1 MFEALENP
9 GPKTALSFVFA
20 ALIGLAYYYTHGLLV
35 ANGMMLPG
43 PATGVA
49 TLLGVFMLAAVM
61 MPGFGILLWFLTGA
75 AALLFARSVHVAAG
89 EAPIALEDFVA
100 AALFL
105 SPLLVPSLLK
115 LMSGGY
121 RSRRF

>member
-9 GPKTALSFVFA
+9 GPKTALSFASA
-20 ALIGLAYYYTHGLLV
+20 ALIGLAYYYAHGLLV
-35 ANGMMLPG
+35 ENGMMLPSS
-43 PATGVA
+43 AAGVA
-49 TLLGVFMLAAVM
+49 AILGVFMLAAVM
-61 MPGFGILLWFLTGA
+61 MPGFGILLWFLSGV
-75 AALLFARSVHVAAG
+75 AALLFARSAHIAAG
-89 EAPIALEDFVA
+89 EEPIALEDFVA

-105 SPLLVPSLLK
+105 SPLLLPSILK